1 MTLEGHVDVDWASSL
16 DDRKSTIGYCIYLG
30 GNLVVWNSKK
40 QKVIPRSR
48 TESEYRA
55 LTQAATEFV
64 WLQSLFSE
72 LGIEINGC
80 HTLWCDNIG
89 AKQLASNLVFHSRT
103 KDIETN
109 FHLMREKVIAKQL
122 EMKYV
127 PTEDQLLIS

>member
-80 HTLWCDNIG
+80 PTLWCDNIG

-103 KDIETN
+103 KDIETD